1 MRADILRVITQQ
13 MDIDEFDP
21 LAIAQ
26 LTSGMTGS
34 DLRLVIREAV
44 LDALTDGRRTL
55 TQEDLEAAVRDFEE
69 RDNLKNLDM
78 IEGDHDALVAGG
90 DISGSG
96 DGGDGHAHDGDHS
109 HSHDGDHDHAHD
121 GGHAPDSGHSH
132 GDGGDDATTEVRT
145 AEN

>member
-1 MRADILRVITQQ
+1 
-13 MDIDEFDP
+13 
-21 LAIAQ
+21 
-26 LTSGMTGS
+26 MTGS

-55 TQEDLEAAVRDFEE
+55 TQDDLEAAVRDFEE

-78 IEGDHDALVAGG
+78 IEGDHEALVAGG

-96 DGGDGHAHDGDHS
+96 DGADDHGD

-121 GGHAPDSGHSH
+121 GGHEQSDGHSH
-132 GDGGDDATTEVRT
+132 GDAGAEESADATTEVRT
-145 AEN
+145 ADH